1 MSARNSYNVAP
12 IPGDNGNGGGGGG
25 GHVNSINV
33 PLGTIVLNAFGGSSD
48 PDWLVCD
55 ATEYRIDTNNFQLFN
70 AMGWSYSVNT
80 AIETAQL
87 RNYSY
92 TGSTIT
98 FTTSTG
104 AFTNQVIS
112 VGSFVKPYNF
122 ITATGADINGT
133 IIQITSCPAIN
144 TTTST
149 NYVGT
154 FVTGPPGGTGT
165 GNTAGGSGT
174 YALRW
179 SFNVPNLSGRFPF
192 GFNAAHPLRSTGG
205 NLNTTL
211 TAANLPQHRHGTPV
225 PGSSSAIAG
234 SNLRAGTFNVDDGT
248 TTFANETYLEDG
260 TTLAG
265 NTAFTN
271 LPPYLSLNYL
281 IKSTA

>member
-1 MSARNSYNVAP
+1 MSARNTYNVAP

-25 GHVNSINV
+25 GHINSINV

-98 FTTSTG
+98 FTTST
-104 AFTNQVIS
+104 AFLNQVVS
-112 VGSFVKPYNF
+112 VNSFVKPYNF

-133 IIQITSCPAIN
+133 IIKITSCPAIG
-144 TTTST
+144 TTTTT

-154 FVTGPPGGTGT
+154 FVNGPPGTTGT

-179 SFNVPNLSGRFPF
+179 SFNVPNLSGRFPI
-192 GFNAAHPLRSTGG
+192 GFNATYPIKSTGG
-205 NLNTTL
+205 SATTTL
-211 TAANLPQHRHGTPV
+211 TADNLPQHRHGVLV
-225 PGSSSAIAG
+225 PGNAMAAG
-234 SNLRAGTFNVDDGT
+234 GTAGGFPNVDNSGGT
-248 TTFANETYLEDG
+248 LTTGGQTRTDAGVL
-260 TTLAG
+260 TT
-265 NTAFTN
+265 NSAFNN
-271 LPPYLSLNYL
+271 LPPYISLNYL

>member
-25 GHVNSINV
+25 GHVNGNTI
-33 PLGTIVLNAFGGSSD
+33 PLGTIVLNALEGSTD

-70 AMGWSYSVNT
+70 KLGWRYSVNT

-87 RNYSY
+87 RNYSF

-104 AFTNQVIS
+104 AFLNQVVS

-122 ITATGADINGT
+122 ITATGVDINGT
-133 IIQITSCPAIN
+133 IIRITSCPAIN

-154 FVTGPPGGTGT
+154 FVNGPPGGTGT

-179 SFNVPNLSGRFPF
+179 SFNVPNLSGRFPI
-192 GFNAAHPLRSTGG
+192 GLNATYPIGTTGG
-205 NLNTTL
+205 SATTTL
-211 TAANLPQHRHGTPV
+211 TADNLPQHRHGTPV
-225 PGSSSAIAG
+225 PGTSSATAG
-234 SNLRAGTFNVDDGT
+234 GGLRAGTFNVDDGT
-248 TTFANETYLEDG
+248 RTWANQTYLENG
-260 TTLAG
+260 STLAT
-265 NTAFTN
+265 NSAFSN

-281 IKSTA
+281 IKSVA